1 MARVLDVYLHEMLA
15 GKLIQDDGGQM
26 QFRYTE
32 DWLGSAKAVPLSY
45 SLPLRE
51 GEFSHRDCAGFFN
64 GILPEEAGRELIA
77 KNLGISARND
87 FSMLAEIG
95 RECAG
100 AVIFMPEGEPL
111 PEKEY
116 HYRPLDEAGLA
127 QILRELPTR
136 PLLAGGGEVRLSL
149 AGAQSK
155 IAVAVTEEGIALPL
169 GGAPSTHI
177 LKPAVARF
185 EGIVYNEAF
194 CMKLAAAVDLP
205 VAEVDFGR
213 AEDIEYLL
221 VERYDRKHRPDG
233 RILRLHQED
242 FCQAL
247 GIVSEKKYQGEGG
260 PSLKDCFALLRQ
272 ASAAP
277 VVDLRLLLDA
287 VIFNVL
293 IGNHDAHGKNFSL
306 LYDRYDGGLAA
317 ALLQPMKKAMLA
329 PFYDLIATAVYPELS
344 SKMAMKLGGEYQ
356 SGLLLGRHFA
366 KLAEDAGLSASMTVA
381 RRKELAEI
389 VLAALDS
396 IEIAHPAADA
406 VRDFVRN
413 RCKDV

>member
-51 GEFSHRDCAGFFN
+51 GEFSHRACAGFFN

-177 LKPAVARF
+177 LKPAVERF

-205 VAEVDFGR
+205 VAEVGFGR
-213 AEDIEYLL
+213 AEDVEYLL

-247 GIVSEKKYQGEGG
+247 GTRSEQKYQAEGG

-306 LYDRYDGGLAA
+306 LYDRYGGRLAA
-317 ALLQPMKKAMLA
+317 ALLPPKKAMLA

-344 SKMAMKLGGEYQ
+344 SKMAMKIGGEYQ
-356 SGLLLGRHFA
+356 SELLLDRHFA
-366 KLAEDAGLSASMTVA
+366 KLAEDAGLSANMTVA
-381 RRKELAEI
+381 RRKELAET
-389 VLAALDS
+389 VLSALDN
-396 IEIAHPAADA
+396 IDMTHPAADA
-406 VRDFVRN
+406 VRELVRK
-413 RCKDV
+413 RCEAV

>member
-1 MARVLDVYLHEMLA
+1 MARVLDVYLHEILA

-26 QFRYTE
+26 QFRYME
-32 DWLGSAKAVPLSY
+32 DWLGNAKAVPLSY

-51 GEFSHRDCAGFFN
+51 EEFSHRDCAGFFN

-100 AVIFMPEGEPL
+100 AVIFMPEDEPL

-116 HYRPLDEAGLA
+116 HYRPLDETGLA

-205 VAEVDFGR
+205 VAEVGFGR
-213 AEDIEYLL
+213 AEDVEYLL
-221 VERYDRKHRPDG
+221 VERYDRKRTADG

-247 GIVSEKKYQGEGG
+247 GIVSEKKYQSEGG

-317 ALLQPMKKAMLA
+317 ALLPPKKAMLA

-344 SKMAMKLGGEYQ
+344 SKMAMKIGGEYQ
-356 SGLLLGRHFA
+356 SELLLDRHFV
-366 KLAEDAGLSASMTVA
+366 KLAEDAGLSATMTVA
-381 RRKELAEI
+381 RRKELAET
-389 VLAALDS
+389 VLAALDN
-396 IEIAHPAADA
+396 IDIAHPVADT
-406 VRDFVRN
+406 VRELVRK
-413 RCKDV
+413 RCQIV